1 MFKKWWFSFSQ
12 SLALVI
18 LILLLVSL
26 MLPQII
32 QAKILWYMVCILAPI
47 NVFTFFTFELRLF
60 SKHLWVRRAI
70 VITFSVINFSI
81 VNILFGW
88 LKWGDAEK
96 WIRHGVLLAV
106 MVCLDVFTYYVAD
119 KIEKRNLDA
128 INQKLANGNMDAS
141 KQ

>member
-1 MFKKWWFSFSQ
+1 MFKKMWFSFSQ

-70 VITFSVINFSI
+70 VITFSVINLSI
-81 VNILFGW
+81 VEILFGW
-88 LKWGDAEK
+88 LKWGDTEK

-106 MVCLDVFTYYVAD
+106 LICLNVFAYYVGD
-119 KIEKRNLDA
+119 KIEKRNLAA
-128 INQKLANGNMDAS
+128 INQKLASGNMDAN

>member
-1 MFKKWWFSFSQ
+1 MFKKMWFSFSQ

-47 NVFTFFTFELRLF
+47 NVFGFFTFELKLF
-60 SKHLWVRRAI
+60 SKHIWVRRAI

-88 LKWGDAEK
+88 LKWGDTEK
-96 WIRHGVLLAV
+96 WVRHGVLLAV
-106 MVCLDVFTYYVAD
+106 MVCLDVFAYYVAD
-119 KIEKRNLDA
+119 KIEKRTLAA
-128 INQKLANGNMDAS
+128 INQKLANGNMNVNN
-141 KQ
+141 

>member
-12 SLALVI
+12 SLVFAT

-32 QAKILWYMVCILAPI
+32 QAKILWYMVCIITPLS
-47 NVFTFFTFELRLF
+47 VFGFFTFELKLF

-70 VITFSVINFSI
+70 VITFSVINLSI

-88 LKWGDAEK
+88 LKWGDTEK

-106 MVCLDVFTYYVAD
+106 LICLNVFVYYVAD
-119 KIEKRNLDA
+119 KIEKRNLAA
-128 INQKLANGNMDAS
+128 INQKLASGNMDAN

>member
-12 SLALVI
+12 SLVFAT

-32 QAKILWYMVCILAPI
+32 QAEMLWYMVCLITPLS
-47 NVFTFFTFELRLF
+47 VFGCFTFELKLF

-70 VITFSVINFSI
+70 VITFSVINLSI

-88 LKWGDAEK
+88 LKWGDTEK

-106 MVCLDVFTYYVAD
+106 LICLNVFVYYVAD
-119 KIEKRNLDA
+119 KIEKRNLAA
-128 INQKLANGNMDAS
+128 INQKLASGNMDAN

>member
-32 QAKILWYMVCILAPI
+32 QTKILWYMVCILTPLS
-47 NVFTFFTFELRLF
+47 VFSFFTFELKLF
-60 SKHLWVRRAI
+60 SKHMWVRRAI
-70 VITFSVINFSI
+70 VITFSVINLSI
-81 VNILFGW
+81 VEILFGW
-88 LKWGDAEK
+88 LKWGDTEK

-106 MVCLDVFTYYVAD
+106 MVCLNVFVYYVAD
-119 KIEKRNLDA
+119 KIEKRNLAA
-128 INQKLANGNMDAS
+128 INQKLANGNMNVNN
-141 KQ
+141 

>member
-32 QAKILWYMVCILAPI
+32 QAKILWYMVCILTPLS
-47 NVFTFFTFELRLF
+47 VFSFFTFELKLF
-60 SKHLWVRRAI
+60 SKHMWVRRAI

-88 LKWGDAEK
+88 LKWGDTEK

-106 MVCLDVFTYYVAD
+106 LICLNVFAYYVAD
-119 KIEKRNLDA
+119 KTEKRNLDA

>member
-12 SLALVI
+12 SLAFVT
-18 LILLLVSL
+18 LILLFVSL
-26 MLPQII
+26 MLPQIVE
-32 QAKILWYMVCILAPI
+32 AKILWFLVCIITPI
-47 NVFTFFTFELRLF
+47 SVFGFFTFALQLF
-60 SKHLWVRRAI
+60 SKHIWVRRAI

>member
-1 MFKKWWFSFSQ
+1 MFKKMWFSFSQ

-47 NVFTFFTFELRLF
+47 NVFGFFTFELKLF
-60 SKHLWVRRAI
+60 SKHIWVRRAI

-88 LKWGDAEK
+88 LKWGDTEK
-96 WIRHGVLLAV
+96 WVRHGVLLAV
-106 MVCLDVFTYYVAD
+106 MVCLDVFAYYVAD
-119 KIEKRNLDA
+119 KIEKRNLAA
-128 INQKLANGNMDAS
+128 INQKLANGNMNVNN
-141 KQ
+141 

>member
-1 MFKKWWFSFSQ
+1 MFKKMWFSFSQ

-47 NVFTFFTFELRLF
+47 NVFGFFTFELKLF
-60 SKHLWVRRAI
+60 SKHMWVRRAI

-128 INQKLANGNMDAS
+128 INQKLANGNMDAN
-141 KQ
+141 KK